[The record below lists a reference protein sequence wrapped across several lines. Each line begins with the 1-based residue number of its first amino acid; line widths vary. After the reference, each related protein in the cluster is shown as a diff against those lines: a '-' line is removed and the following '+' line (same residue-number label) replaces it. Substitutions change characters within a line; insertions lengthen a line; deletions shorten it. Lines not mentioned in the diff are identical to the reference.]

1 MHEIKESI
9 IAWASSF
16 PPEWATFLMAMVPVT
31 ELRASIPVSMTLFGL
46 SWGWAFFF
54 SFLGNLFLGAVV
66 LFIGEAT
73 ITYLV
78 SHNKRLSDFWHH
90 YIERI
95 KTKNTK
101 KFRTWGSLALILFVA
116 IPLPMTGAFSG
127 AVAASIFK
135 IPYWQALKLLAVGLF
150 IAGSIVTAL
159 TLWTMKILQ

>member
-1 MHEIKESI
+1 MYEIKEGI
-9 IAWASSF
+9 IAWAGSF
-16 PPEWATFLMAMVPVT
+16 SPEWATFFMAMMPIT

-54 SFLGNLFLGAVV
+54 SFLGNLFLGALV
-66 LFIGEAT
+66 LLIGEAT
-73 ITYLV
+73 ITYLM

-95 KTKNTK
+95 KMKNIK
-101 KFRTWGSLALILFVA
+101 KFRTWGSLALIIFVA

-135 IPYWQALKLLAVGLF
+135 VPYWQALKLLGVGLF

-159 TLWTMKILQ
+159 TLWITGLLQ